1 MANQFHLA
9 DLFESVAA
17 AVPDRIALATTSD
30 VRSFA
35 DLDVRASRIAAGLA
49 RRGIGRGDTVGL
61 LLLNQLAHLE
71 AFIAVIKLG
80 AIPFNVNYRYGDEE
94 LAYLFDNAKAA
105 AVIHGAQWEAMMAR
119 LQPRLPALRLRVSVA
134 DGIAAETDGAA
145 TAWSDLVA
153 TDAPPSRWPRDE
165 TDIILTYTGG
175 TTGMPKGVMW
185 PHRAFFF
192 ACAGGGSFF
201 NPHGAAHQ
209 PADIAQRAQSGYELR
224 LFPVAPLM
232 HAAALWTVWSALLN
246 GVTVVLDDSPSFDP
260 ARVWDIAA
268 SLNVNIVQIVGDAM
282 AIPLRDTLAAN
293 PGRWDLSR
301 LVSFGSGGAVFSAH
315 VKDDLKRLLPGAM
328 ITDGMGSSE
337 TGISGQAEASG
348 EGLMRLP
355 ATPDQQVVID
365 DRLATIPGETGLL
378 ARSGNTPVG
387 YFGDPVKTAEVFR
400 TIEGRLWAVSGDT
413 ARLDADGHITVFG
426 RGSTCINSGGEK
438 IFAEE
443 VEEALRAHP
452 AILDAVVVGAPD
464 ERWGQRVVAIVSPRE
479 PDTRPPDETVR
490 QFLRAHLAGYKLPKD
505 IIWVPQVK
513 RSAAGKQDYGWA
525 REQLPG
531 G

>member
-9 DLFESVAA
+9 DLFETVAA
-17 AVPDRIALATTSD
+17 AVPDRIALLTTSD

-35 DLDVRASRIAAGLA
+35 DLDARATRVAAGLA
-49 RRGIGRGDTVGL
+49 MRGIGRGDTVGL
-61 LLLNQLAHLE
+61 FLLNQLAHLE

-94 LAYLFDNAKAA
+94 LAYLFDNARAA
-105 AVIHGAQWEAMMAR
+105 AVIHGAQWEATMAR

-134 DGIAAETDGAA
+134 DGIAGETGGAA

-153 TDAPPSRWPRDE
+153 TEAPAGRWPRDE

-192 ACAGGGSFF
+192 ACAGGGGFF
-201 NPHGAAHQ
+201 NPDGAVHD
-209 PADIAQRAQSGYELR
+209 PADIAQRARSGYELR

-260 ARVWDIAA
+260 AKVWDIAA

-282 AIPLRDTLAAN
+282 AIPLRDALAAN

-365 DRLATIPGETGLL
+365 DRLATTAGEIGLL

-400 TIEGRLWAVSGDT
+400 TIEGRLWAVSGDA
-413 ARLDADGHITVFG
+413 ARLDADGHITIFG

-438 IFAEE
+438 IYPEE

-464 ERWGQRVVAIVSPRE
+464 ERWGQRVVAIVSSRE
-479 PDTRPPDETVR
+479 VDQRPPDETVR

-505 IIWVPQVK
+505 IIWVPRVQ
-513 RSAAGKQDYGWA
+513 RSAAGKQDYTWA
-525 REQLPG
+525 RGQLPG